1 MVDKELQP
9 AKSLVDS
16 GWQQARQPEL
26 WRTTLEDA
34 TQKLKQA
41 ELVVATRE
49 ATPEL
54 IDQVGAVRRELDKA
68 LQALQLAVEIDGCLA
83 GILAGHQN
91 YAEAAKSLPAIFN
104 RAGIDVLGSDS
115 DRIADWVKHH
125 PVSDSLV
132 VILAAWS
139 FWETDSEITK
149 RLGNILLKIDP
160 SRIFAGM
167 QWLIAL
173 RMKNTAQ
180 LERLAQSPDAMIMP
194 PKALVLMGI
203 ALRWSGDSDAAV
215 RMLRRWQALYPD
227 EFWLNLQLGHELLG
241 LKEPRPREAISYMLV
256 AVALRKEYSRS
267 HFGLASA
274 YDAAGDHV
282 EALDAYE
289 KALDCGLKQ
298 ADLESAKWLRAAIER
313 WSNLARE
320 NKQAGRVQDAI
331 KRWQALRDRVTV
343 ARLSPEEQKAWT
355 EFWIDL
361 DELLKRVQVKK

>member
-1 MVDKELQP
+1 
-9 AKSLVDS
+9 
-16 GWQQARQPEL
+16 
-26 WRTTLEDA
+26 
-34 TQKLKQA
+34 
-41 ELVVATRE
+41 
-49 ATPEL
+49 
-54 IDQVGAVRRELDKA
+54 
-68 LQALQLAVEIDGCLA
+68 
-83 GILAGHQN
+83 
-91 YAEAAKSLPAIFN
+91 
-104 RAGIDVLGSDS
+104 
-115 DRIADWVKHH
+115 
-125 PVSDSLV
+125 
-132 VILAAWS
+132 
-139 FWETDSEITK
+139 
-149 RLGNILLKIDP
+149 
-160 SRIFAGM
+160 
-167 QWLIAL
+167 
-173 RMKNTAQ
+173 
-180 LERLAQSPDAMIMP
+180 
-194 PKALVLMGI
+194 
-203 ALRWSGDSDAAV
+203 
-215 RMLRRWQALYPD
+215 
-227 EFWLNLQLGHELLG
+227 
-241 LKEPRPREAISYMLV
+241 MLV